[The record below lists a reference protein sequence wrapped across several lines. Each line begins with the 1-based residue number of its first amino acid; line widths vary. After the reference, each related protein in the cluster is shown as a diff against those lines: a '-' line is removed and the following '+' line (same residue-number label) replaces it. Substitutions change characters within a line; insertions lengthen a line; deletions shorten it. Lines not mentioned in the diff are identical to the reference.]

1 MLNRTIAK
9 FLFYAVTIVLLAWT
23 SSLTYS
29 FLSMALPGTFW
40 LVPLLGL
47 VVFDVGMISW
57 LFVFLS
63 HAEGAIQRAVGIILC
78 LFNFVGVGLM
88 TISEIML
95 SGQTMAAAPEMLG
108 TIAIWGVGIWTT
120 VNVLGVLVFHLGD
133 PSARKE
139 MAIQSEKDAIFEGAL
154 TDLKQRRIGAQKALS
169 HELSGVMF
177 GELLADIR
185 SDADGNGVPDIMER
199 GRQNGPHITE
209 PERPRLTAATPS
221 ASHTFRTIVDHG
233 TEYVVATGNPATRP
247 FGTLRDDAFAYIGRS
262 GFEGMSVHEI
272 SRRLDDVDAIKSM
285 RNNTHSDDRD
295 DHDTQPPTGH
305 PEYRPGQGGNGPS
318 GPTAGPSGSGPA
330 DFR

>member
-9 FLFYAVTIVLLAWT
+9 FLFYAVTIALMAWT

-29 FLSMALPGTFW
+29 FLSMALPGQMW
-40 LVPLLGL
+40 IVPLLGL

-88 TISEIML
+88 TISEILL

-108 TIAIWGVGIWTT
+108 TIAIWGIGIWTT

-133 PSARKE
+133 PAARKE

-154 TDLKQRRIGAQKALS
+154 DALKQRRVDAQQALS

-177 GELLADIR
+177 GELLANIR
-185 SDADGNGVPDIMER
+185 ADKDRNGVPDIMER
-199 GRQNGPHITE
+199 GRQDAPRIVE
-209 PERPRLTAATPS
+209 PEQPRITAADMAAFLSLAKLADDMSNSTHAPQPHAS
-221 ASHTFRTIVDHG
+221 AT
-233 TEYVVATGNPATRP
+233 
-247 FGTLRDDAFAYIGRS
+247 
-262 GFEGMSVHEI
+262 
-272 SRRLDDVDAIKSM
+272 
-285 RNNTHSDDRD
+285 
-295 DHDTQPPTGH
+295 
-305 PEYRPGQGGNGPS
+305 PGQGNGPAAKL
-318 GPTAGPSGSGPA
+318 GADARNPTS
-330 DFR
+330 RQ

>member
-9 FLFYAVTIVLLAWT
+9 FLFYGVAIVLLAWT

-29 FLSMALPGTFW
+29 FLSMALPGQLW
-40 LVPLLGL
+40 IVPLLGL

-88 TISEIML
+88 TISEILL
-95 SGQTMAAAPEMLG
+95 SGQTMAAAPDMLG
-108 TIAIWGVGIWTT
+108 TIAIWGIGIWTT

-199 GRQNGPHITE
+199 GRQDAPQAAPSARNMAVEDLIALLASE
-209 PERPRLTAATPS
+209 PQLTARALSALGHNTQDVARFDPS
-221 ASHTFRTIVDHG
+221 VIPLVERA
-233 TEYVVATGNPATRP
+233 
-247 FGTLRDDAFAYIGRS
+247 
-262 GFEGMSVHEI
+262 
-272 SRRLDDVDAIKSM
+272 
-285 RNNTHSDDRD
+285 
-295 DHDTQPPTGH
+295 
-305 PEYRPGQGGNGPS
+305 PEPGQGQGNGPAAKPL
-318 GPTAGPSGSGPA
+318 GPKGDGRP
-330 DFR
+330 